1 MEELFNAV
9 LRGHP
14 PGHREQWRKEEG
26 GPGET
31 NRRCRAL
38 SHLVIKEIHKP
49 EKLFK
54 ACLSDSNSNSL
65 RAGTRKVIILFLAAS
80 IAPAHK
86 ALLNSQ

>member
-1 MEELFNAV
+1 M
-9 LRGHP
+9 
-14 PGHREQWRKEEG
+14 
-26 GPGET
+26 
-31 NRRCRAL
+31 